1 MANIHIFL
9 QIEHIYGNPFI
20 YLYILYMR
28 VCVGESGAQFEAE
41 AREGRGRMRGFCVA
55 VV

>member
-9 QIEHIYGNPFI
+9 QIEHIYGNPLI

-28 VCVGESGAQFEAE
+28 VCVGESEAQFDAE
-41 AREGRGRMRGFCVA
+41 ARESMGSCM
-55 VV
+55 VVV